1 MYYMAFLITRKL
13 YSGQL
18 DGLFGRKMLFCRDCF
33 AGNDFLI
40 NFAAVI
46 SFSA

>member
-18 DGLFGRKMLFCRDCF
+18 DGLFGRKMLFCFFVEIVLREMIF
-33 AGNDFLI
+33 
-40 NFAAVI
+40 
-46 SFSA
+46 